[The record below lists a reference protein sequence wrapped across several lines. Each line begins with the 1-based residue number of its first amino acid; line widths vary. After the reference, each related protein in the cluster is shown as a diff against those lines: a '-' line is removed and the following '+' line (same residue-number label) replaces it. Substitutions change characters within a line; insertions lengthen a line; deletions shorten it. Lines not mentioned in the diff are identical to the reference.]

1 MCVSVWQRVGN
12 GVFMQHVC
20 MWWDISLSANTAPQN
35 PLSLRC
41 HREHT
46 DTHNCSS
53 LQHITVFKVCV
64 PVWVGACAKVCESV
78 TSLRHC
84 GFKTLRFESKH
95 CSKHKRGAEE
105 QKQRRAHTHTQPD
118 GEDSMRQSQRAGRE
132 REESGSDCDTEPRR
146 DLRNEKKQR
155 ERSRSN
161 EESQIAPHFFLF
173 TCVRDT
179 VPIIR
184 CLFAPLHHP
193 PPWCQKYYCYRGNWC
208 VQGVR
213 LPRCKRTNSPS
224 GLFITPIFSWA
235 HTRPCIFC
243 PACYRGEQE
252 QITASSR
259 TLT

>member
-1 MCVSVWQRVGN
+1 M
-12 GVFMQHVC
+12 
-20 MWWDISLSANTAPQN
+20 
-35 PLSLRC
+35 
-41 HREHT
+41 
-46 DTHNCSS
+46 
-53 LQHITVFKVCV
+53 
-64 PVWVGACAKVCESV
+64 CESV
-78 TSLRHC
+78 TSLCHC
-84 GFKTLRFESKH
+84 GFKTLRLESKH

-105 QKQRRAHTHTQPD
+105 QKQRHARTHTRTQPD

-224 GLFITPIFSWA
+224 GLFITPIFS
-235 HTRPCIFC
+235 
-243 PACYRGEQE
+243 
-252 QITASSR
+252 
-259 TLT
+259 

>member
-1 MCVSVWQRVGN
+1 M
-12 GVFMQHVC
+12 
-20 MWWDISLSANTAPQN
+20 
-35 PLSLRC
+35 
-41 HREHT
+41 
-46 DTHNCSS
+46 
-53 LQHITVFKVCV
+53 
-64 PVWVGACAKVCESV
+64 CESV

-84 GFKTLRFESKH
+84 GFKTLRLESKH

-105 QKQRRAHTHTQPD
+105 QKQRRAHTHAARR
-118 GEDSMRQSQRAGRE
+118 GGFNA
-132 REESGSDCDTEPRR
+132 TEPESRQRKGGERLRLRHGARR

-184 CLFAPLHHP
+184 CLFALLHHP

-224 GLFITPIFSWA
+224 GLFITPIFS
-235 HTRPCIFC
+235 
-243 PACYRGEQE
+243 
-252 QITASSR
+252 
-259 TLT
+259 